1 MDEQNNKSNVGQILN
16 DEVSVSHEG
25 ISIKRQNIIETD
37 ERYIDMPSGEALSL
51 QDTYTIMA
59 KEKTRLIIVI
69 GPSESGKTTLET
81 ALYQMFQ
88 SGQLKNYF
96 FAGSKTLQ
104 GYEERAFRTRINSGR
119 SRPDMPRTSTGIQ
132 EQFLHIKVYN
142 AEEETYYN
150 LLFADIA
157 GEDYSNCIANSNE
170 MRKQFPY
177 FKNADYFVALL
188 DGNQMGDRAKRYSI
202 PENLK
207 QMFRTIVDAGLCK
220 NECVLQIVTSKYD
233 LIDGADCDNSEE
245 ILKFLAQNEVNLNK
259 YFDKYFSIV
268 EFVNI
273 AAMPCV
279 KGKYQCGF
287 GVDILLKT
295 WCKKNNFSLRTE
307 VDSRMNLLAE
317 FNKLS
322 YKLLEN

>member
-1 MDEQNNKSNVGQILN
+1 MDGQSNRSSVSQILN
-16 DEVSVSHEG
+16 DEVNVVDGIVSIEKQN
-25 ISIKRQNIIETD
+25 SIEAD
-37 ERYIDMPSGEALSL
+37 EKYIDMLSGEALSI
-51 QDTYTIMA
+51 QDTYSVMA
-59 KEKTRLIIVI
+59 KEKTRLIVVI

-88 SGQLKNYF
+88 NGQLENYY

-104 GYEERAFRTRINSGR
+104 GYEERAFLTRINSGR
-119 SRPDMPRTSTGIQ
+119 TKPDTPRTSTGIQ

-142 AEEETYYN
+142 VEEETCYN

-157 GEDYSNCIANSNE
+157 GEDYSNCIANSDE
-170 MRKQFPY
+170 MKRQFPY
-177 FKNADYFVALL
+177 FKNADFFVALL
-188 DGNQMGDRAKRYSI
+188 DGNQIRDKAKRHSI

-207 QMFRTIVDAGLCK
+207 QMFRTVVDADLCK
-220 NECVLQIVTSKYD
+220 DGSVLQIVTSKYD
-233 LIDGADCDNSEE
+233 LIDADLENSEE
-245 ILKFLAQNEVNLNK
+245 LLKYLAQNETSLNK
-259 YFDKYFSIV
+259 YFAKYFSRV

-287 GVDILLKT
+287 GVDTLLKS
-295 WCKKNNFSLRTE
+295 WCKKNILSFKIERT
-307 VDSRMNLLAE
+307 SKKNLTAE

>member
-1 MDEQNNKSNVGQILN
+1 MDGQSNRSSVSQILN
-16 DEVSVSHEG
+16 DEVNVVDETVSIEKQN
-25 ISIKRQNIIETD
+25 SIESD
-37 ERYIDMPSGEALSL
+37 EKYINMLSGEALSI
-51 QDTYTIMA
+51 QDTYSVMA

-88 SGQLKNYF
+88 SGQLENYY

-104 GYEERAFRTRINSGR
+104 GYEERAFLTRTNSGR
-119 SRPDMPRTSTGIQ
+119 TKPDTPRTSTGVQ

-142 AEEETYYN
+142 VEEETYYN

-157 GEDYSNCIANSNE
+157 GEDYSNCIANSDE
-170 MRKQFPY
+170 MKKQFPY
-177 FKNADYFVALL
+177 FKNADFFVALL
-188 DGNQMGDRAKRYSI
+188 DGKQIKDKVKRYSI

-207 QMFRTIVDAGLCK
+207 QMFRTVVDSDLCK
-220 NECVLQIVTSKYD
+220 TESILQIVTSKYD
-233 LIDGADCDNSEE
+233 LIDDDNEENKEE
-245 ILKFLAQNEVNLNK
+245 ILRYLTQNETSLK
-259 YFDKYFSIV
+259 RYFAKYFSIV

-273 AAMPCV
+273 AAMPYV
-279 KGKYQCGF
+279 KGKYQCGY
-287 GVDILLKT
+287 GVDVLLET
-295 WCKKNNFSLRTE
+295 WCRKKA
-307 VDSRMNLLAE
+307 LLSEKVRNSKKELTAE

>member
-1 MDEQNNKSNVGQILN
+1 MDGQVNKSNVGQILN
-16 DEVSVSHEG
+16 DEVSVSREG
-25 ISIKRQNIIETD
+25 ISIKEQNIIETD
-37 ERYIDMPSGEALSL
+37 EKYIDMPSGEALSL
-51 QDTYTIMA
+51 RDTYTVMA
-59 KEKTRLIIVI
+59 KEKTRLVIVI

-88 SGQLKNYF
+88 NGQLENYF

-119 SRPDMPRTSTGIQ
+119 SKPDMPRTSTGIQ

-142 AEEETYYN
+142 AEEEIYYN

-157 GEDYSNCIANSNE
+157 GEDYSNCIANSDE
-170 MRKQFPY
+170 LKKQFPY

-188 DGNQMGDRAKRYSI
+188 DGNQMRDKAKRYSI

-207 QMFRTIVDAGLCK
+207 QMFRTIVDAGLYK
-220 NECVLQIVTSKYD
+220 DESVLQIVTSKYD
-233 LIDGADCDNSEE
+233 LIDSADFNSSEE
-245 ILKFLAQNEVNLNK
+245 ILEFLAQNEVNLNR
-259 YFDKYFSIV
+259 YFKKYFSTV

-287 GVDILLKT
+287 GVDTLLET
-295 WCKKNNFSLRTE
+295 WCRTPLLSMRTE
-307 VDSRMNLLAE
+307 VDREINLSAE